1 MRGSTNLTA
10 VTSQQS
16 NVPYQIRV
24 YYNVTKRTAAEVTL
38 DLDVQVHY
46 PKWWSSNG
54 AWVKLFDGNNEAVQA
69 GSWVE
74 IIGTR
79 YATGELIPDW
89 VKAKRHQVTRVD
101 GSRVLLGGQGGIN
114 SYVNISDL
122 RGSGTIAK
130 SLNPSHVWDKHDWF
144 ASGGNSRADN
154 AYWVRGKTF
163 KVNNNSTSV
172 NIRIGFSNQYWA
184 EGEYHIQTI
193 SVPIQA
199 YSGSTSNADKV
210 GDTNAIK
217 LETVAVTV
225 PEYFSKDINVTWT
238 KSAFADTFIL
248 RIEKWIGGE
257 WITERTIPDI
267 KDTKYKYVPT
277 SLQNGDR
284 YRVQVRPLYKNS
296 NLVRWFASKGTRKN
310 YPLDL
315 PVVDGDV
322 PSHLRSSDTFSLK
335 PVQNEGVF
343 RVIRYRLRLSDTSNN
358 VLLTTPWQML
368 HRFSGIFKQYNGKVL
383 LFEWQATDGIEDT
396 AWSTPIQIRIGYQF
410 SINEVMTNKTLFE
423 PGLVVD
429 SPPPKADGELLSNVD
444 YSFNLQY
451 RIKHNGTYNTWR
463 NFDTVRVPRS
473 LSAAGFTRTD
483 AWDLIIAEMPELIR
497 DETRKNDIIEIR
509 ATALLEGL
517 EVISN
522 TITLQNSV
530 PNIVTSL
537 SSNIP
542 VAYSMDK
549 LEPNSPEILNIE
561 VKGVDLNSQ
570 TVGSVSVYLIDNG
583 TGQSTTI
590 TTFSISGASF
600 TKNISINLDVYGCRP
615 GNRYQIKT
623 ITSVNSPKKYVQ
635 EQTGIWSNG
644 ANAFT
649 VPEEIAVD
657 LTINSARTDLID
669 NDIAENAFS
678 TTYTLSWYRPKAY
691 AIVSG
696 QLTISYYSEGV
707 THAAQFSLPTSETLF
722 DNTISNRNFGA
733 HITLSDIQLGDKWEV
748 VDGYVI
754 KASQTQTDQSLTL
767 IENDTDILVTLE
779 LELAELYRSSS
790 TEQVPNASLISANRK
805 ILKEEFLCNTIE
817 EPYYSSAEGFT
828 VRRL

>member
-1 MRGSTNLTA
+1 MKGLTNLTA

-24 YYNVTKRTAAEVTL
+24 YYNVTKRTAEEVTL

-54 AWVKLFDGNNEAVQA
+54 AWVKLFDDNNEAVRV
-69 GSWVE
+69 GNWVE

-89 VKAKRHQVTRVD
+89 VKAKSHKVVEID
-101 GSRVLLGGQGGIN
+101 GARALLGGKSGIN

-122 RGSGTIAK
+122 RGSGTVTK
-130 SLNPSHVWDKHDWF
+130 SLNPSHVWSKYDWF

-163 KVNNNSTSV
+163 KVGNNSTSV

-184 EGEYHIQTI
+184 EGQYHIQII
-193 SVPIQA
+193 SIPIEA
-199 YSGSTSNADKV
+199 YSGSTPGADIV

-225 PEYFSKDINVTWT
+225 PWYFSRDINITWT
-238 KSAFADTFIL
+238 KSSFADIFIL
-248 RIEKWIGGE
+248 RIEKLINGAWV
-257 WITERTIPDI
+257 TERTIPDV

-277 SLQNGDR
+277 DSQEGDR
-284 YRVQVRPLYKNS
+284 YRVQVRPQYRNS
-296 NLVRWFASKGTRKN
+296 NLVRWFSSRMTSKN

-315 PVVDGDV
+315 PVVSGDV
-322 PSHLRSSDTFSLK
+322 PSFLRSSDTFSLQ
-335 PVQNEGVF
+335 PVEDKDKFHVVQ
-343 RVIRYRLRLSDTSNN
+343 YRLRLSDTSGNP
-358 VLLTTPWQML
+358 LLTTPWQTSPS
-368 HRFSGIFKQYNGKVL
+368 FSGIFKEYNGKVL
-383 LFEWQATDGIEDT
+383 LFEWQATDTVEDT
-396 AWSTPIQIRIGYQF
+396 AWSTPIQIRIGYEF
-410 SINEVMTNKTLFE
+410 SIGDIETNKTLFE
-423 PGLVVD
+423 PELAVKAL
-429 SPPPKADGELLSNVD
+429 PPRADGELLGNVE
-444 YSFNLQY
+444 YLFNLQY
-451 RIKHNGTYNTWR
+451 RIKHNETYDTWR

-473 LSAAGFTRTD
+473 ISAAGFTRTD
-483 AWDLIIAEMPELIR
+483 VWDLIIAEAPDLIR

-517 EVISN
+517 EIISN
-522 TITLQNSV
+522 TISLQNSI

-537 SSNIP
+537 SPSTP
-542 VAYSMDK
+542 VTYSMDK
-549 LEPNSPEILNIE
+549 LEPNAPEILNIE
-561 VKGVDLNSQ
+561 IKGSDLNSR

-600 TKNISINLDVYGCRP
+600 VKDLSISLNKYGCKP

-623 ITSVNSPKKYVQ
+623 IISVNSPRKYIQ
-635 EQTGIWSNG
+635 EQTGVWSNG
-644 ANAFT
+644 ANTFT
-649 VPEEIAVD
+649 IPEEVAVD

-669 NDIAENAFS
+669 NNIDENAFN

-691 AIVSG
+691 AIIDGRLV
-696 QLTISYYSEGV
+696 ISYYSEGAV
-707 THAAQFSLPTSETLF
+707 HAAEFSLPTSETLF
-722 DNTISNRNFGA
+722 DDTISNRSFGA
-733 HITLSDIQLGDKWEV
+733 HITLSDIQIGDTWEV
-748 VDGYVI
+748 MDGYVI
-754 KASQTQTDQSLTL
+754 KASQTQTDRSLTL

-779 LELAELYRSSS
+779 LELAELYRSNN
-790 TEQVPNASLISANRK
+790 TEQTPNTSLISTNRK
-805 ILKEEFLCNTIE
+805 MLRREFLCNTIE
-817 EPYYSSAEGFT
+817 KPYYSSAEGFT